1 MNPQI
6 QSPQAM
12 GVNQGGQP
20 VQQSSQMLSSYDQ
33 MPLIACSYV
42 NKFNNMTIF
51 GMSVCAL
58 EWTTANR
65 IRLIRLDDATG
76 RPLGVEFDIDPSQV
90 TKISQNTYMLTIGI
104 GGRDVRFDFAPR
116 QGKGIVALGMALFGI
131 LGASIALA
139 SRTNKARQNGLDWWV
154 EALRN
159 AAPYAK
165 VVNAAAMQAWIGL
178 GIAGVII
185 FLAILAGIVSARLDG
200 AL

>member
-1 MNPQI
+1 
-6 QSPQAM
+6 
-12 GVNQGGQP
+12 
-20 VQQSSQMLSSYDQ
+20 
-33 MPLIACSYV
+33 
-42 NKFNNMTIF
+42 
-51 GMSVCAL
+51 
-58 EWTTANR
+58 
-65 IRLIRLDDATG
+65 
-76 RPLGVEFDIDPSQV
+76 
-90 TKISQNTYMLTIGI
+90 
-104 GGRDVRFDFAPR
+104 
-116 QGKGIVALGMALFGI
+116 MALFGT